1 MKTAL
6 TVVFL
11 VCSAALSGAQE
22 RLADQLRKGIV
33 QEEANQNLDKAIKAY
48 QAIVA
53 QFDED
58 RKAAATA
65 LFRLAE
71 CYRKTGKREQ
81 AVAAYQRVVRE
92 FPDQAALVA
101 PSRQQLASTYG
112 LSERRAVPSTLS
124 ERRVV
129 PSTRLANVREPREQA
144 IQESERDL
152 AAVQERM
159 TAYQARI
166 KAGVVSRDSAEYLQ
180 LQRELEAAR
189 QRLET
194 VREREREVRPE
205 RPAAT
210 VERREVTP
218 EVLDATRIE
227 IDAMQKRLADMKQ
240 RVEVGVASPLDYQ
253 QLQAQFELLALR
265 YKEQLKAREASEATA
280 RETRALNE
288 RLIKSVETEIALLTR
303 WIDAA
308 ERMGIKG
315 YPPDSPELLQLRRD
329 LLGLQRKLDELK
341 AAAKR

>member
-6 TVVFL
+6 TVAFL
-11 VCSAALSGAQE
+11 VCTAALSVAQE

-33 QEEANQNLDKAIKAY
+33 QEEASQNLEKAIKAY

-92 FPDQAALVA
+92 FPDQAALVE
-101 PSRQQLASTYG
+101 PSRQQLTSTYG
-112 LSERRAVPSTLS
+112 LSEPRLA
-124 ERRVV
+124 
-129 PSTRLANVREPREQA
+129 PSTRAAGTREPREQA
-144 IQESERDL
+144 MQEAERYL

-159 TAYQARI
+159 TAYRARI
-166 KAGVVSRDSAEYLQ
+166 KADVVSRDSAEYLQ
-180 LQRELEAAR
+180 LQRELEVAR

-194 VREREREVRPE
+194 VRARQMEVWPE
-205 RPAAT
+205 RPAAN
-210 VERREVTP
+210 VDRREVTP
-218 EVLDATRIE
+218 EMLEGTRIE
-227 IDAMQKRLADMKQ
+227 MDAMQKRLSNYQ
-240 RVEVGVASPLDYQ
+240 RKVEVGLLSPLEYE

-265 YKEQLKAREASEATA
+265 YKEELKAREASEAGA
-280 RETRALNE
+280 REARALNE

-341 AAAKR
+341 AGMMR

>member
-6 TVVFL
+6 TVAFL

-33 QEEANQNLDKAIKAY
+33 QEEASQNLEKAIKAY

-92 FPDQAALVA
+92 FPDQAALVE

-112 LSERRAVPSTLS
+112 LSEPRLAR
-124 ERRVV
+124 
-129 PSTRLANVREPREQA
+129 STRPANVREPSEQA
-144 IQESERDL
+144 MQEIERDL
-152 AAVQERM
+152 VAVQERM
-159 TAYQARI
+159 TAYQATI

-218 EVLDATRIE
+218 ESLQSMQIEMDLLQKQLAQSKRMVETGVLA
-227 IDAMQKRLADMKQ
+227 
-240 RVEVGVASPLDYQ
+240 PLDYQ
-253 QLQAQFELLALR
+253 RLQARFEALLLR
-265 YKEQLKAREASEATA
+265 YQQDLKSREASEANA

-288 RLIKSVETEIALLTR
+288 RLITSLETEIALLKN

-308 ERMGIKG
+308 EKGVMKG
-315 YPPDSPELLQLRRD
+315 YSADSPELLQLRRD